1 MGQMNFSWVLHGA
14 LAGAE
19 GPARVRD
26 LLYLKQQGIGAIVR
40 MEARTISGERADL
53 TDLYEPVP
61 DFSPPTIEQ
70 IQRMV
75 LFIQEQIET
84 QQRPVAVTCHAGI
97 GRTGTLL
104 ACYLVHEGNSPDNAV
119 SKIREL
125 RPGSI
130 QTREQEDAVHR
141 YAEWLKPGASKL
153 NPEQGC

>member
-1 MGQMNFSWVLHGA
+1 MGQMNFSWVLHGS

-26 LLYLKQQGIGAIVR
+26 LLYLKQQGIQAVVR
-40 MEARTISGERADL
+40 METQTISEARVDL
-53 TDLYEPVP
+53 IDLYEPVA
-61 DFSPPTIEQ
+61 DFTPPSLAQ

-84 QQRPVAVTCHAGI
+84 SQRPVAVTCYAGL
-97 GRTGTLL
+97 GRTGTVL

-119 SKIREL
+119 SKLREL

-130 QTREQEDAVHR
+130 QTREQEDSVHR
-141 YAEWLKPGASKL
+141 YAEWLKSEEKNG
-153 NPEQGC
+153 